1 MSRGHSILAHLM
13 ISYSFSRRLLVLAA
27 PLSAL
32 LLAGCGPTGRP
43 QQAPLSAPTMPVES
57 ENLTAPLNESRTRI
71 ALILPLTQAGKPST
85 VGQALRNAA
94 ELAVAE
100 AGTNNVDLIIKDDL
114 STVDGARQAAQAALA
129 EGAELIVGPLYAPNV
144 KEVGRLARAANK
156 PMIGFS
162 TDASTAA
169 RNTYLLSFLVENYV
183 DRVVDHA
190 LSRGKKNFAALAP
203 ENDYGNVA
211 TNQFVDIANK
221 RGLRVEIERYTPGN
235 AGPAIQKLA
244 AKAAQIDALFI
255 PEQAEN
261 MAAVAGLL
269 SANGL
274 DGKKV
279 QILGTGLWND
289 SRVLNL
295 PALQGAWFAAP
306 DNAGFNS
313 FAGRYRARYGSEP
326 ARIATLAYDAIAL
339 AAALAR
345 TQGDARYSES
355 VLTSSTGFN
364 GIDGL
369 FRFTTDGLNERGLNV
384 LEVRSGA
391 ANPVSPAPKT
401 FASGT

>member
-1 MSRGHSILAHLM
+1 
-13 ISYSFSRRLLVLAA
+13 
-27 PLSAL
+27 
-32 LLAGCGPTGRP
+32 
-43 QQAPLSAPTMPVES
+43 
-57 ENLTAPLNESRTRI
+57 
-71 ALILPLTQAGKPST
+71 
-85 VGQALRNAA
+85 
-94 ELAVAE
+94 
-100 AGTNNVDLIIKDDL
+100 
-114 STVDGARQAAQAALA
+114 
-129 EGAELIVGPLYAPNV
+129 V
-144 KEVGRLARAANK
+144 KEVSRIARAANK

-169 RNTYLLSFLVENYV
+169 RNSYLLSFLIENYV

-190 LSRGKKNFAALAP
+190 LARGKKNFAALAP

-211 TNQFVDIANK
+211 INQFVDLANK

-244 AKAAQIDALFI
+244 AKAAQFDALFI

-306 DNAGFNS
+306 DNAGFNA
-313 FAGRYRARYGSEP
+313 FAGRYRARYGTDP

-355 VLTSSTGFN
+355 VLTSPTGFN

-369 FRFTTDGLNERGLNV
+369 FRFTIDGLNERGLNV

-391 ANPVSPAPKT
+391 ATPVSPAPKT
-401 FASGT
+401 FGSGT